1 MENAKKLNQI
11 FETISWGAFFVLW
24 GFTLLFPSLP
34 NAIGTIGIG
43 LILISM
49 NIARSRNGL
58 PVSIFSTTLGILA
71 LLLGCLE
78 LVLPYFNISFEIPY
92 FAILLIVFGGS
103 LITGQLKENRN

>member
-58 PVSIFSTTLGILA
+58 PVSVFTMTLGILA
-71 LLLGCLE
+71 VLLGSLE

-92 FAILLIVFGGS
+92 FAVLLIVFGGS
-103 LITGQLKENRN
+103 LITRQLKESRN